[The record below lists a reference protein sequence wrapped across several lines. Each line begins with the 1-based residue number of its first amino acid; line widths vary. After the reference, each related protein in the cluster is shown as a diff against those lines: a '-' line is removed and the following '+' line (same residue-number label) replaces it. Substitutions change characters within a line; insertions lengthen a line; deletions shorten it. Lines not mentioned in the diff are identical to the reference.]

1 MGPAYGEEAAGSL
14 TGFFWPWMTGSSPT
28 IFLVMSGTE
37 LKSILCPLSAQRY
50 ELFGPQEPASAVA
63 AAVAAV
69 IARARVVAIQALIRA
84 SQAWTTY
91 PGFSLADPGR
101 SVHTAPRRRHVKPY
115 PALPR

>member
-1 MGPAYGEEAAGSL
+1 MGPAYGEAAAGL
-14 TGFFWPWMTGSSPT
+14 ITGFFWPWMTGSSPP

-37 LKSILCPLSAQRY
+37 LKSIICPLSAQRY

-91 PGFSLADPGR
+91 PGLSLADHGR
-101 SVHTAPRRRHVKPY
+101 AVHTDPRRRDVQRY
-115 PALPR
+115 PALP